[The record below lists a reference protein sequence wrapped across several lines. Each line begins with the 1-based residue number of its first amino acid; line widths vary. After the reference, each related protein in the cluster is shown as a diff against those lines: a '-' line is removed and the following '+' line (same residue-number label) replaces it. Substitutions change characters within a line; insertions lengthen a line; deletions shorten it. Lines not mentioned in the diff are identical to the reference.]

1 MNEGGTWSLVWRKRH
16 KVTVLADELLDKSLA
31 PAGARQEWL
40 L

>member
-1 MNEGGTWSLVWRKRH
+1 MKVGLGRWSGEKDN
-16 KVTVLADELLDKSLA
+16 KVTVLADEWLDKSLA